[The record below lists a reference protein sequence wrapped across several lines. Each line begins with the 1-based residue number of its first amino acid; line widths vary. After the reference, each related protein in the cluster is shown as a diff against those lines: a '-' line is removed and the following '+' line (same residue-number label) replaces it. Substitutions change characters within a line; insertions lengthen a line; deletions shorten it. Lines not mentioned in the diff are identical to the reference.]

1 MGFMDYLVWGGI
13 TLVIGG
19 SVGSGFA
26 KLSQV
31 YLKSQDKKKI
41 VGVLEG
47 KIPNTLKLDGELIQV
62 DKFQYKKNDGE
73 IVKVK
78 LADIT
83 PKTSQKPLSK
93 EKTSLFWELKNKF
106 TRKKL
111 AEFEYKKS
119 DGDLVNVKVTEK
131 PLKIPVPEE
140 FSFKD
145 KKGKK
150 ITLHA
155 KKTKGKK

>member
-1 MGFMDYLVWGGI
+1 MGFIDYLVWGGI
-13 TLVIGG
+13 IMVVGG
-19 SVGSGFA
+19 SIGAGFA
-26 KLSQV
+26 KLSSL
-31 YLKSQDKKKI
+31 YYKSQDKKKI

-62 DKFQYKKNDGE
+62 KKFQYKKSDGE
-73 IVKVK
+73 IVKVN
-78 LADIT
+78 LADIV

-93 EKTSLFWELKNKF
+93 EKTSLLGELKNKF
-106 TRKKL
+106 TRKKV
-111 AEFEYKKS
+111 AE
-119 DGDLVNVKVTEK
+119 L
-131 PLKIPVPEE
+131 PLKVPEE